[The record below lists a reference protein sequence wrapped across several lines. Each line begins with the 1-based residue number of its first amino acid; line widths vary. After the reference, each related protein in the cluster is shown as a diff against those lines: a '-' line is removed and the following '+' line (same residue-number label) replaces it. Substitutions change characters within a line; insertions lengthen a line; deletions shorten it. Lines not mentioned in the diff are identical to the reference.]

1 MKALIVAETDN
12 PVRTIAGY
20 VTPLGFDVIRYRSA
34 VKALDNIEE
43 IMPDAV
49 FISATDF
56 PRHWK
61 TLSQFIRSD
70 TGKDATLIILLA
82 NERFTADD
90 ADKAAT
96 IGVQAIIGED
106 LDRPSDEKRL
116 ADLLSRYRDIR
127 AGNSANATSAA
138 VVSQSGTLPAATCA
152 DAVFLFT
159 NPLNDAIITGKVES
173 LSPTSLAF
181 RPDAPAMVADLAVS
195 DILEL
200 CSLKLGDKIL
210 SPKCR
215 IRKTGY
221 VLGLDLVEPGE
232 SITEA
237 LRALI
242 A

>member
-1 MKALIVAETDN
+1 MIALLVAETDN
-12 PVRTIAGY
+12 PVRAITEY
-20 VTPLGFDVIRYRSA
+20 VAPLGFDAIRYRSA
-34 VKALDNIEE
+34 VKALDNIDE
-43 IMPDAV
+43 IRPDAV
-49 FISATDF
+49 FISASDF

-70 TGKDATLIILLA
+70 TGKDATLIVLLA
-82 NERFTADD
+82 NGRFTADD

-96 IGVQAIIGED
+96 IGVQAIISED
-106 LDRPSDEKRL
+106 LSGAEDERRL
-116 ADLLSRYRDIR
+116 SELLSRYRDIR
-127 AGNSANATSAA
+127 VRTVDQASPSDALPEAA
-138 VVSQSGTLPAATCA
+138 CA

-173 LSPTSLAF
+173 LSISSIAF

-195 DILEL
+195 DVLEL
-200 CSLKLGDKIL
+200 CSLKIGDKIL

-221 VLGLDLVEPGE
+221 VLGLDLVEPGPA
-232 SITEA
+232 ITEA

>member
-1 MKALIVAETDN
+1 MKALLVAETDN
-12 PVRTIAGY
+12 PVRKITGY

-96 IGVQAIIGED
+96 IGVQAIIGEE
-106 LDRPSDEKRL
+106 LDRASDERRL
-116 ADLLSRYRDIR
+116 SDLLSRYRDIR
-127 AGNSANATSAA
+127 
-138 VVSQSGTLPAATCA
+138 SQGSVHQIQSDTLPLEACA

-159 NPLNDAIITGKVES
+159 NPLNDAIITGKIES
-173 LSPTSLAF
+173 FSPTSIAF

-200 CSLKLGDKIL
+200 CSLKLGDRIL

-232 SITEA
+232 TILEA
-237 LRALI
+237 LRALT